1 MPELPDLEILNRL
14 VHDHCRGRRIAQA
27 VAGDPG
33 ILRGISSDALEK
45 RLKGE
50 EIQSSARYGK
60 HLFILFRGEA
70 LAMHFGTNG
79 SLELVSRPGTE
90 PPYTRLCLNFE
101 EGDALA
107 YVNPRRLGSVSL
119 CESVESFV
127 NQLGLGPDVLDP
139 AFDRKAFTVILA
151 GSKRDV
157 KTVLMDQR
165 LMAGLGNIYSDEIL
179 FQARIHPETAARDIQ
194 SDTAARLFS
203 AMHNTL
209 KTAIDSGA
217 DSERSV
223 DQLPQDFLL
232 PQRHRGGHCP
242 RCGTALATLKNA
254 GRTSYYCSHCQQK

>member
-1 MPELPDLEILNRL
+1 VEALNRL
-14 VHDHCRGRRIAQA
+14 VLDHCRGRRIAQA

-33 ILRGISSDALEK
+33 ILQGISSDALEK

-60 HLFILFRGEA
+60 HLFILFMGEA

-119 CESVESFV
+119 CKSVESFV
-127 NQLGLGPDVLDP
+127 NQLDLGPDVLDT
-139 AFDRKAFTVILA
+139 AFDLKAFAAILS

-179 FQARIHPETAARDIQ
+179 FQVRIHPETAARDIQ
-194 SDTAARLFS
+194 GDTAARLFS
-203 AMHNTL
+203 TMQKTL
-209 KTAIDSGA
+209 KTAIDCGA
-217 DSERSV
+217 GSERGME
-223 DQLPQDFLL
+223 QLPKDFLL

-242 RCGTALATLKNA
+242 CCNTALATIKHA
-254 GRTSYYCSHCQQK
+254 GRTSYYCPHCQQK